1 MQTRNRWLG
10 ALAALVV
17 LAAGGAAHAQ
27 VKPFKVTGAGVGTE
41 GLPLPGQDPRP
52 HWAIGTATGLGKYYG
67 EGSVETLTAEFDP
80 ATGSFAGTFQS
91 GSPFAFEGANGDV
104 LACDYGH
111 YDKATGDAKVGTFT
125 LMPTGNPGEY
135 VAFWIADFT
144 PTDGCTGR
152 FRGVSGGWTMYAM
165 SEPFILGSDDPT
177 AYSWEG
183 VGSLTF
189 PKRAKKR

>member
-1 MQTRNRWLG
+1 VGVLAVLVAG
-10 ALAALVV
+10 LAA
-17 LAAGGAAHAQ
+17 APDTARGQ
-27 VKPFKVTGAGVGTE
+27 EKPFRVVGAGVGPL

-52 HWAIGTATGLGKYYG
+52 HWAVGQASFLGRYYG
-67 EGSVETLTAEFDP
+67 EGTVETLTADFDP
-80 ATGSFAGTFQS
+80 ATGVITGNFQS

-152 FRGVSGGWTMYAM
+152 FRGVRGGWTMYAM

-177 AYSWEG
+177 GYSWEG
-183 VGSLTF
+183 VGTLTF
-189 PKRAKKR
+189 PKKAKRK